1 LNIRARG
8 VQLGGLP
15 TGRLFESSGELS
27 QGHKMKRPLVVA
39 TVIAVFA
46 AATSL
51 QAQGLYFG
59 LRGGAGIPT
68 GTFSETTGST
78 TALQSAKTGF
88 GYGADA
94 GIGLGLIG
102 LYAGFDHVNFDCESN
117 TCNSDGKYQLQG
129 VTGGIRLNMPGQSM
143 IRPFVKGGVTF
154 NELKGGYG
162 ANGSQGLTTEKNPG
176 YEVGVGVDISILGLF
191 SITPQ
196 ARYIGQ
202 NFKYDVPGVTNTASQ
217 PEAGVNYVSFDLG
230 LQVHNP
236 LKGMGSRRSR

>member
-1 LNIRARG
+1 
-8 VQLGGLP
+8 
-15 TGRLFESSGELS
+15 
-27 QGHKMKRPLVVA
+27 MKRPLVAAV
-39 TVIAVFA
+39 VFA
-46 AATSL
+46 ALASATSL
-51 QAQGLYFG
+51 HAQGFYFG

-78 TALQSAKTGF
+78 TALESAKTGF

-94 GIGLGLIG
+94 GLGLGPIG
-102 LYAGFDHVNFDCESN
+102 IYAGFDHVNFDCESR

-129 VTGGIRLNMPGQSM
+129 VTAGLRLSMPGRSL

-162 ANGSQGLTTEKNPG
+162 TGNQGLTTEKNPG
-176 YEVGVGVDISILGLF
+176 YEVGVGVDIGFLGLF

-202 NFKYDVPGVTNTASQ
+202 NFKYDVPGVTNTAGS
-217 PEAGVNYVSFDLG
+217 PESGVNYFSFDLG

>member
-1 LNIRARG
+1 LNIPARG

-15 TGRLFESSGELS
+15 TGRLFESSGDLS
-27 QGHKMKRPLVVA
+27 QGQKMKRPLVVA
-39 TVIAVFA
+39 TVFAAFA

-94 GIGLGLIG
+94 GMGLGPIG
-102 LYAGFDHVNFDCESN
+102 IYAGFDHINFDCESN

-129 VTGGIRLNMPGQSM
+129 VTAGLRLNMPGQSM

-162 ANGSQGLTTEKNPG
+162 TGSQPLTTEKNPG
-176 YEVGVGVDISILGLF
+176 YEVGVGLDISFLGLF

-202 NFKYDVPGVTNTASQ
+202 NFKYDVPGVNNTAAQ
-217 PEAGVNYVSFDLG
+217 PESGVNYFSFDLG

-236 LKGMGSRRSR
+236 LKGLGTRRSR

>member
-1 LNIRARG
+1 
-8 VQLGGLP
+8 
-15 TGRLFESSGELS
+15 
-27 QGHKMKRPLVVA
+27 MKRQLAVGV
-39 TVIAVFA
+39 VFA
-46 AATSL
+46 ALAGSTSL
-51 QAQGLYFG
+51 HAQGFYFG

-68 GTFSETTGST
+68 GTFSETSGSN
-78 TALQSAKTGF
+78 TALESAKTGF

-94 GIGLGLIG
+94 GFGLGPIG
-102 LYAGFDHVNFDCESN
+102 LYAGFDHVNFDCESR

-129 VTGGIRLNMPGQSM
+129 VTAGLRLSMPGASM

-162 ANGSQGLTTEKNPG
+162 TNRQALTTEKNPG
-176 YEVGVGVDISILGLF
+176 YEVGIGVDLSFLGIF

-202 NFKYDVPGVTNTASQ
+202 NFKYDVPGVTNSAAQ
-217 PEAGVNYVSFDLG
+217 PESGVNYFSFDLG
-230 LQVHNP
+230 LQFHNP